1 MNYKPFPTEVYM
13 FRIGV
18 PELLIICGIILFF
31 ALIAWA
37 TARRATRRPNLPPS
51 SGSPIID
58 VVDSSASGRLKEL
71 NRLLEDDLIT
81 QAEYD
86 EKKAE
91 ILKQL

>member
-1 MNYKPFPTEVYM
+1 M

-18 PELLIICGIILFF
+18 PELMIICGIILFLAF
-31 ALIAWA
+31 ITWA
-37 TARRATRRPNLPPS
+37 MVRRATRRPNLPPS
-51 SGSPIID
+51 GGTMID
-58 VVDSSASGRLKEL
+58 VVDSSATGRLKEL
-71 NRLLEDDLIT
+71 NRLLEDGLIT